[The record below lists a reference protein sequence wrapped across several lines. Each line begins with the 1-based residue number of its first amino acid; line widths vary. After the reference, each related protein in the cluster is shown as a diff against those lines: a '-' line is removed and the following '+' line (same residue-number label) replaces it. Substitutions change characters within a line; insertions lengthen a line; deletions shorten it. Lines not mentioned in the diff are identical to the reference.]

1 MATFQF
7 DHTLCFDH
15 DSYLYGLSQR
25 VRNKKYS
32 INTISVFRYIKDT
45 EEANK
50 SVKNSD
56 ENLSRRKRYTR
67 YYKICTKVQKI
78 QL

>member
-7 DHTLCFDH
+7 DHTLCFDY
-15 DSYLYGLSQR
+15 DSYFYGLSQR
-25 VRNKKYS
+25 VSNTRSS
-32 INTISVFRYIKDT
+32 INRSSVFRSIKDI
-45 EEANK
+45 EEANT

-67 YYKICTKVQKI
+67 
-78 QL
+78 

>member
-1 MATFQF
+1 MATVQF
-7 DHTLCFDH
+7 DNTLCFDY
-15 DSYLYGLSQR
+15 DSYLHGLSQR
-25 VRNKKYS
+25 VGNKRDS
-32 INTISVFRYIKDT
+32 INTISVFRYIKNT

-67 YYKICTKVQKI
+67 
-78 QL
+78 